1 MFLRAFFRTTQP
13 FPGVFAPVLREGQIV
28 VEKRLPIFILV
39 AMLVLWGWWGV
50 IRVFNLAPPPPVA
63 EAPEDPAP
71 EEPAEAED
79 AQPDTGA
86 SPDEAPAETEAPE
99 TAEAPLRKE
108 FPQEWTVL
116 GSAAEDSQLLVICNS
131 LGGTIETVELT
142 ERNKRGGFKYR
153 DLRSAPLPL
162 YRSGYLGALGFRY
175 EDSGV
180 RINVVPEGTPAARAT
195 SGEASTGLRPG
206 DLITSVNEISTGA
219 TDKSID
225 EALQLARPGDTVE
238 VVIERTTDE
247 QKESL
252 SYEVTLSE
260 RPLVMMQPEAVASDQ
275 RTELCD
281 LSMELSLYSIG
292 KTKAKRNEEITDIES
307 LRTRNWQTIVSADG
321 TGVEYRLTLTQAELD
336 AIGEDGPITVIKKYQ
351 LPERPQGESKPNA
364 AGYHLDVTIELKNEG
379 TEPTELAYRLGGPT
393 GLPLEGWW
401 YQNKIHPQW
410 FKVAGARDIVWSE
423 GSQRRLKST
432 AQLQTAAKN
441 DDVSDLRSNDTQELS
456 FIGVDTQ
463 YFSAALLPPD
473 DKENAKLPFWRAY
486 GVPLPLEEFQ
496 GENGTVKKGRN
507 ARKVNATFEVVSR
520 PETIK
525 PKSSA
530 THRFRLFVGPKDET
544 LLDHYGLRSLI
555 YYGMQPFAFFA
566 EKLAQILHFFAWI
579 VGNYGLAI
587 VMLTILVRSCMLPI
601 SRKAAKNAA
610 MMQELAPEMK
620 KISEKYKDDMQK
632 QRQAQQELFS
642 KHNYNPLGGCSLMFL
657 QLPVFLGLY
666 KCISVDVNLRQAAL
680 IPGMAWC
687 SNLAGP
693 DMAYDWSS
701 WMPEI
706 LADPAKG
713 WLGPYFNI
721 LPVITCCLFL
731 VQQKLFTPPAT
742 DEQSAMQQKMMKFM
756 MIFMGVMFFRVAS
769 GLCLYFIAST
779 LWGIMERKLLP
790 KPKPV
795 KLSDSDAN
803 DSPAKPGLLD
813 RLKDA
818 ATGTTGNGET
828 GGETTAERRKK
839 RKKLK

>member
-1 MFLRAFFRTTQP
+1 
-13 FPGVFAPVLREGQIV
+13 
-28 VEKRLPIFILV
+28 
-39 AMLVLWGWWGV
+39 MLVLWGWWGV
-50 IRVFNLAPPPPVA
+50 IRVFNLGPPPPPVA
-63 EAPEDPAP
+63 EAPEDQDPADQPKADEQQPEADDKQPEKPTPSDETRAEADDPTTAP
-71 EEPAEAED
+71 EVEP
-79 AQPDTGA
+79 
-86 SPDEAPAETEAPE
+86 EAPTPE
-99 TAEAPLRKE
+99 E

-116 GSAAEDSQLLVICNS
+116 GDASAGSPDKLLVICNS

-153 DLRSAPLPL
+153 DLRSSPVPL
-162 YRSGYLGALGFRY
+162 YRSGYFGSLGFRY
-175 EDSGV
+175 EDDGV
-180 RINVVPEGTPAARAT
+180 RVNVVPDGTPAAQAT
-195 SGEASTGLRPG
+195 SGEGPTGLQPG
-206 DLITSVNEISTGA
+206 DLITSVNAISTNA
-219 TDKSID
+219 TGKSIN
-225 EALQLARPGDTVE
+225 EALRRAKPGETIE
-238 VVIERTTDE
+238 IVVERTTGE
-247 QKESL
+247 KKNSL

-260 RPLVMMQPEAVASDQ
+260 RPLIMMQPEAVAADRRS
-275 RTELCD
+275 ELCP

-292 KTKAKRNEEITDIES
+292 KTSAKRNEEITDIES
-307 LRTRNWQTIVSADG
+307 LRTRNWETVTSPDG
-321 TGVEYRLTLTQAELD
+321 KGVTYKLSLTKAELA
-336 AIGEDGPITVIKKYQ
+336 AIGEDGPITVVKSYH
-351 LPERPQGESKPNA
+351 LAKPAQDEANSDT
-364 AGYHLDVTIELKNEG
+364 AGYHLNVEIKLVNEG
-379 TEPTELAYRLGGPT
+379 EQATELAYRLGGPT

-401 YQNKIHPQW
+401 YSNKIHPQW
-410 FKVAGARDIVWSE
+410 FKVAGARDVVWSK
-423 GSQRRLKST
+423 GSKRRLVST
-432 AQLQTAAKN
+432 TQLQTAAKN
-441 DDVSDLRSNDTQELS
+441 DEASDLGTDDTQELAY
-456 FIGVDTQ
+456 IGVDTQ
-463 YFSAALLPPD
+463 YFSAALIPAIEKKD
-473 DKENAKLPFWRAY
+473 AEAKLPFWRAY
-486 GVPLPLEEFQ
+486 GTPLGEF
-496 GENGTVKKGRN
+496 EDKKGRN
-507 ARKVNATFEVVSR
+507 ARKINATFEVVSR
-520 PETIK
+520 PETIE
-525 PKSSA
+525 PDKST
-530 THRFRLFVGPKDET
+530 THRYRLFVGPKDDT
-544 LLDHYGLRSLI
+544 LLDQYGLRSLI

-566 EKLAQILHFFAWI
+566 EKLAWILHFFASI

-620 KISEKYKDDMQK
+620 KISEKYKEDMQK
-632 QRQAQQELFS
+632 QRKAQQELFS

-680 IPGMAWC
+680 IPGISWC

-706 LADPAKG
+706 LSDPATG

-790 KPKPV
+790 KPKPA
-795 KLSDSDAN
+795 KLSDTEPN
-803 DSPAKPGLLD
+803 DSPAKPGLID

-818 ATGTTGNGET
+818 AASTTGNGTQADES
-828 GGETTAERRKK
+828 TAERRKK